1 MEKVQRVW
9 AWGVTICMVILSFVR
24 VCRYTCIGVWFGFVG
39 SALLL
44 EVGTCVVLS
53 FEAMLDLCCFLRVT
67 QDMAQS
73 VTCSEVPP
81 KQP

>member
-1 MEKVQRVW
+1 MCRV
-9 AWGVTICMVILSFVR
+9 
-24 VCRYTCIGVWFGFVG
+24 GVWFGFVG

-53 FEAMLDLCCFLRVT
+53 FEAMPDLCCFLRVT